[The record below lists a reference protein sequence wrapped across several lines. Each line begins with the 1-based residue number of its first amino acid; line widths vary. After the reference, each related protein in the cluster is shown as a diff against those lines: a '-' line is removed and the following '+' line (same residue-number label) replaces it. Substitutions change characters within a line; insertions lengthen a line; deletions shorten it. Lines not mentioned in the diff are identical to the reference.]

1 MNDRRRSVG
10 IPRDRFG
17 FAPIAQTPEM
27 LGFVAY
33 GMSRK
38 LQDDA
43 SAEFRDGYAVHR
55 EHVIDVLTAREAA

>member
-17 FAPIAQTPEM
+17 FAPLAQTPEM
-27 LGFVAY
+27 LGFVEY

-38 LQDDA
+38 VPNDA
-43 SAEFRDGYAVHR
+43 SPEFLDGRNTHR
-55 EHVIDVLTAREAA
+55 EHVIDVLTAMEAA